1 MTRTVLNSLFFL
13 RKDFARTESTKSA
26 KTQPSKSTKRYKRT
40 VRVWWFHHTKNS
52 TSIHPNKNQ
61 FFGTV
66 QKAIFEYRSLKLSG
80 YQGSFELFIFCEKI
94 SRAQAQRSNQQK
106 AQKAQRLDQAKAQ
119 KHKKHKNANKR
130 IKDFFPLRCF
140 LSA

>member
-80 YQGSFELFIFCEKI
+80 YQGSFELFCEKI